1 MTTIQETDSSRFSN
15 IIVNISTVVGAL
27 LGVLYILVLLAAFN
41 VLNLQLITDN
51 FSAFVGLAIFGFA
64 MCVSVFPIRANFQKD
79 FKWQSILTILAIILG
94 TLAVVEVILVILA
107 DLGIMAGIPGITT
120 YPNAFIILSVI
131 VFAKWISAT
140 VHIFVK
146 I

>member
-1 MTTIQETDSSRFSN
+1 MTTIQEEEYPRFKT
-15 IIVNISTVVGAL
+15 IIVNISTIVGAL
-27 LGVLYILVLLAAFN
+27 IGVLYILILLAAFN
-41 VLNLQLITDN
+41 VLNLPKITDN

-64 MCVSVFPIRANFQKD
+64 MCMSVFPIRANFQKD
-79 FKWQSILTILAIILG
+79 YKWKSILTISAIILG
-94 TLAVVEVILVILA
+94 TLATLEVLLVILT
-107 DLGIMAGIPGITT
+107 DVGIIGGITRITT

>member
-1 MTTIQETDSSRFSN
+1 MTVVQEEESSRFSN

-27 LGVLYILVLLAAFN
+27 LGVLFILILLAAFN
-41 VLNLQLITDN
+41 VLNLPLITDN
-51 FSAFVGLAIFGFA
+51 FSAFIGLAIFGFA
-64 MCVSVFPIRANFQKD
+64 MCMSVFAIRANFQKD
-79 FKWQSILTILAIILG
+79 FKWSSVLTILAIILG
-94 TLAVVEVILVILA
+94 TLAVTEVILVILA
-107 DLGIMAGIPGITT
+107 DLGIMVGIPGITT

>member
-1 MTTIQETDSSRFSN
+1 MTTIQEEDHPRFKT
-15 IIVNISTVVGAL
+15 IIVNISTIVGAL
-27 LGVLYILVLLAAFN
+27 IGVLYILILLAAFN
-41 VLNLQLITDN
+41 VLTLPLITDN

-64 MCVSVFPIRANFQKD
+64 MCMSVFAIRANFQKD
-79 FKWQSILTILAIILG
+79 YRWKSILTISAIILG
-94 TLAVVEVILVILA
+94 ILATLEVLLVILTEV
-107 DLGIMAGIPGITT
+107 GIMGGITGITT

>member
-1 MTTIQETDSSRFSN
+1 MTTVQEEDYPRFKN
-15 IIVNISTVVGAL
+15 IIVNISTIVGAL
-27 LGVLYILVLLAAFN
+27 IGVLYILILLAAFN
-41 VLNLQLITDN
+41 VLNLPLITDN
-51 FSAFVGLAIFGFA
+51 FSAFVGLAIFGFV
-64 MCVSVFPIRANFQKD
+64 MCMSVFAIRANFQKD
-79 FKWQSILTILAIILG
+79 FKWKSILTISAIILG
-94 TLAVVEVILVILA
+94 TLAILEVLLVILT
-107 DLGIMAGIPGITT
+107 DVGIMGGITGITT

>member
-1 MTTIQETDSSRFSN
+1 LTTVQEEDYPRFKT
-15 IIVNISTVVGAL
+15 IIVHISTIVGAL
-27 LGVLYILVLLAAFN
+27 IGVLYILILLAAFN
-41 VLNLQLITDN
+41 VLNLPLITDN

-64 MCVSVFPIRANFQKD
+64 MCMSVFPIRANLQKD
-79 FKWQSILTILAIILG
+79 FKWKSILTISAIILG
-94 TLAVVEVILVILA
+94 TLAILEVLFVILTEV
-107 DLGIMAGIPGITT
+107 GVMSGIPGITT

-140 VHIFVK
+140 IHIFVK

>member
-1 MTTIQETDSSRFSN
+1 MTTVQEEDHPRFKT
-15 IIVNISTVVGAL
+15 ILVNISTIVGAL
-27 LGVLYILVLLAAFN
+27 IGVLYILILLAAFN
-41 VLNLQLITDN
+41 VLNLPKITDN

-64 MCVSVFPIRANFQKD
+64 MCMSVFAIRANFQKD
-79 FKWQSILTILAIILG
+79 YRWKSILTISAIILG
-94 TLAVVEVILVILA
+94 ILATLEVLLVILTEV
-107 DLGIMAGIPGITT
+107 GIMGGITGITT